1 MPMKL
6 RGRKVLVTGCAGF
19 IGSHMTE
26 ELLRLGNQVV
36 GVDNLSAGRKAFME
50 GAFAREGFSFV
61 EGDLLNLD
69 LKHLLMGVEVVC
81 HFAAN
86 PDVRLGASNT
96 HVHFEQNIE
105 VTYRLLEE
113 CARGDVLDVIF
124 PSTSTVYGETTVI
137 PTPEEYGPLVPI
149 SIYGASKLA
158 CEALIASY
166 CHTFDMNAVLYRFAN
181 VVGTRSTHNVL
192 HDFIRKL
199 REQPDYLEIL
209 GAEPGTNKSYVHV
222 SDCVDA
228 MVVGAE
234 QAKEQVEIY
243 NIGSRDRMNVLRIA
257 DIVVEEM
264 GLQDVKYHWTG
275 GVKGGRGWIGDVK
288 EMLLSVDKLASVGW
302 KPSLNSEQAIRRA
315 VREIIGQSGR

>member
-1 MPMKL
+1 MRLK
-6 RGRKVLVTGCAGF
+6 GRKIMVTGCAGF

-26 ELLRLGNQVV
+26 ELLRLGNEVV
-36 GVDNLSAGRKAFME
+36 GVDNLSAGKRTFME
-50 GAFAREGFSFV
+50 GALGQDGFRFV
-61 EGDLLNLD
+61 EGDLLTMD
-69 LKHLLMGVEVVC
+69 LKSLLMGVEVVC

-96 HVHFEQNIE
+96 RVHFEQNIE

-113 CARGDVLDVIF
+113 CAKGDAMDIIF
-124 PSTSTVYGETTVI
+124 PSTSTVYGETKVI

-199 REQPDYLEIL
+199 REQPNYLEIL

-234 QAKEQVEIY
+234 MAREQVEIY
-243 NIGSRDRMNVLRIA
+243 NIGSLDRLNVKRIA
-257 DIVVEEM
+257 DIVVGEM
-264 GLQDVKYHWTG
+264 DLPDVDYHWTG
-275 GVKGGRGWIGDVK
+275 GVKGGRGWVGDVK
-288 EMLLSVDKLASVGW
+288 EMLLSVDKLAALGW
-302 KPSLNSEQAIRRA
+302 SPKMGSEQAMRRA
-315 VREIIGQSGR
+315 VREILGKRVD